1 MSLAGL
7 LGALVLTALVL
18 AFIAAPFLRRS
29 KGPDRRAATDL
40 QRERVLAY
48 YERVLRNVRDLD
60 EDYALGK
67 LDEADYQHDRAT
79 WTERGVQA
87 LKLLDQLD
95 AGSAGVSASSDAA
108 ELDAAVERAVKA
120 AVEQIQASQETE
132 GTR

>member
-7 LGALVLTALVL
+7 IGALILTGLVI
-18 AFIAAPFLRRS
+18 AFITAPFMR
-29 KGPDRRAATDL
+29 RRADSGKEAAASL

-60 EDYALGK
+60 EDHALGK
-67 LDEADYQHDRAT
+67 LDEADYQRDRAL
-79 WTERGVQA
+79 WTDRGVQA

-108 ELDAAVERAVKA
+108 ELDAAVERAVQA
-120 AVEQIQASQETE
+120 AVEKLRTAQEAE
-132 GTR
+132 ENS